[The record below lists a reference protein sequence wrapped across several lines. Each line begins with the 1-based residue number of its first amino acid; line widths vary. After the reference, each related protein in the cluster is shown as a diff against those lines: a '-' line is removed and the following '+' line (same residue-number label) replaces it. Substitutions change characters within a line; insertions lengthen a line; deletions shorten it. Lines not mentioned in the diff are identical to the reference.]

1 MSDTENDNMP
11 AVPMPNEPG
20 DIGDE
25 QLPAGAHVK
34 TDKEEWNYAANKA
47 KLEPILSERI
57 REFLNGL

>member
-1 MSDTENDNMP
+1 MIDKERDNTP

-34 TDKEEWNYAANKA
+34 TDKEEWNYAADKA
-47 KLEPILSERI
+47 KKEPILSERI
-57 REFLNGL
+57 REFLAGL